1 MDPASSFSLI
11 AAIVLVLFNAFFV
24 AAEFAIIRVRPTRL
38 EQLAAAG
45 DSRAATAIRV
55 TRRLD
60 SYISAAQLGITLASL
75 GVGWLG
81 EPAFAHLILG
91 WLAPLGITES
101 TAHTISIVVA
111 FILIT
116 MMHVII
122 GETAP
127 KTLAINST
135 VPVTL
140 WLAKPLHWFYLVTW
154 PVNWVMNTLGN
165 GFVRLFGMRPAGEN
179 ETHHTAE
186 ELRLIISRS
195 PGILDP
201 QIRQMMVRVLDYR
214 RRKARHVMTIA
225 SEISALRSNQ
235 TIEEATKVALESRY
249 TRYPVLDTITPRV
262 LGFIHMQDLFSVYAG
277 VRKATRLVELMRE
290 PLFALDDTP
299 IDKLRLEMQSRQL
312 HLAIITNAE
321 GLFVGIVTLEDLLE
335 EIVGEIRDESDEEV
349 APISRK
355 SADVFEVGGRV
366 LLEDLERETSIALK
380 PAVPDAE
387 TVQAYVQK
395 RLGSVLKAGDRVE
408 CEGYLVIVI
417 EALPRRVGR
426 VRIIRREQEP
436 LQPDDGSAQ
445 TPPDVRTN

>member
-1 MDPASSFSLI
+1 MDPAGSISLI
-11 AAIVLVLFNAFFV
+11 AAIVLILFNAFFV
-24 AAEFAIIRVRPTRL
+24 AAEYAIIRVRPTRL

-45 DSRAATAIRV
+45 DSRAAAAIRV

-60 SYISAAQLGITLASL
+60 AYISASQLGITLASL

-81 EPAFAHLILG
+81 EPAFSRVISG
-91 WLAPLGITES
+91 WLAPFPIAEATLH
-101 TAHTISIVVA
+101 AMAVAVA
-111 FILIT
+111 FFIIT
-116 MMHVII
+116 LLHVVI
-122 GETAP
+122 GELAP

-135 VPVTL
+135 VPVSL
-140 WLAKPLHWFYLVTW
+140 WLAGPLHWFYVITW
-154 PVNWVMNTLGN
+154 PVNWFINTLGN
-165 GFVRLFGMRPAGEN
+165 LVIRGFGMRPAGEQ

-214 RRKARHVMTIA
+214 RRKARHVMTLA
-225 SEISALRSNQ
+225 SEVTSLRANLSV
-235 TIEEATKVALESRY
+235 EDATRLALESRY
-249 TRYPVLDTITPRV
+249 TRYPVIDTITPRV
-262 LGFIHMQDLFSVYAG
+262 LGFVHMQDLFAVYAG
-277 VRKATRLVELMRE
+277 VRKAARLVELMRE

-312 HLAIITNAE
+312 HLSIITNSE
-321 GLFVGIVTLEDLLE
+321 GAFVGIVTLEDLLE

-355 SADVFEVGGRV
+355 SADVYEVGGRV
-366 LLEDLERETSIALK
+366 LLEDLERETGVKLE
-380 PAVPDAE
+380 PPVPDAE

-408 CEGYLVIVI
+408 CEGYLVVVI

-426 VRIIRREQEP
+426 VRIVRQEP
-436 LQPDDGSAQ
+436 
-445 TPPDVRTN
+445 PPQAKDEASTGTD